1 MTVLT
6 RALRAT
12 ALAALLLCGPAAA
25 APSAPAAPPPIAAFF
40 GNSPFGEARLSPNA
54 RYLAVR
60 ASAPGQRDFLSVIDL
75 QHKSGKVIASY
86 NDSDVKNFYW
96 INDERLVFDT
106 HDKGVGPGDQRFA
119 PGLYAVDRDGGRFIE
134 LASRNGHT
142 ANTGTRITRRML
154 PVSSQLMG
162 SAPWAGSDHV
172 YVAAPVGNT
181 KRELSHID
189 LLRVNTV
196 TGQYQ
201 TVPRPGSTVGWLL
214 DHAGEPRLA
223 ITRKDLTDT
232 IQYLDPASGAWRALA
247 SFPTFSETAQ
257 TIAPMGFGPRGELF
271 VVARGKGGK
280 GSGKGSG
287 TTALHTL
294 DVASG
299 TLDPQPLLSAAG
311 YDFDGALVANGAGI
325 LGVQFRT
332 DAVSNEWFDP
342 AMKAVQ
348 QDVDKLLPTTVN
360 LLSVAGRGDAPLL
373 LVTAYSDVVAP
384 VFFLYNKKT
393 HALEKVGE
401 ARPGLQAAQMG
412 RQQFLRYKAR
422 DGMEIPALLTMPPGA
437 QRTGLPMV
445 VMVHGGPRVRGNSW
459 GWDARSQFLASRG
472 YVVLEPEYR
481 GSLGFGA
488 RHERA
493 GYKQWGLAMQ
503 DDLAD
508 GVRWA
513 VAKGLV
519 DPKRVCIAGGSYGGY
534 ATLMGLVNDPDL
546 YRCGINFV
554 GVTDI
559 GLLFNNGWS
568 FSDDVSRDTK
578 EHSMPEQIGDPVKDA
593 AQFAATSP
601 LRQAARITQP
611 LMLAYGGVDRRVP
624 INHGTAFRDAVM
636 RTNKDV
642 EWIEYPEEGHG
653 WALEKNRIDFWGRVE
668 KFLDRN
674 IGSGAAR

>member
-6 RALRAT
+6 RALRAAT
-12 ALAALLLCGPAAA
+12 LAALVLCSPALAATPAATA
-25 APSAPAAPPPIAAFF
+25 STTLPPISAFF
-40 GNSPFGEARLSPNA
+40 GNSPFGEAKLSPGA

-75 QHKSGKVIASY
+75 QHKNGKVIASY
-86 NDSDVKNFYW
+86 HDSDVNDFYW
-96 INDERLVFDT
+96 VNDERLVFDT

-134 LASRNGHT
+134 LASRNGPT
-142 ANTGTRITRRML
+142 VGTGTRITRRTL
-154 PVSSQLMG
+154 PASSRLVG
-162 SAPWAGSDHV
+162 STPWQSSDHV

-189 LLRVNTV
+189 LLRVHTV
-196 TGQYQ
+196 TGQFQ

-214 DHAGEPRLA
+214 DHEGEPRLA
-223 ITRKDLTDT
+223 VTRKDLTDT
-232 IQYLDPASGAWRALA
+232 LQYLDPDSGAWRALA

-271 VVARGKGGK
+271 VVARGKD
-280 GSGKGSG
+280 G
-287 TTALHTL
+287 TTALHTM
-294 DVASG
+294 DVVSG
-299 TLDPQPLLSAAG
+299 KLDPQPLLSAAG
-311 YDFDGALVANGAGI
+311 YDFDGSLVANGAGI

-342 AMKAVQ
+342 TMKHIQ
-348 QDVDKLLPTTVN
+348 QEVDKLLPTTVN
-360 LLSVAGRGDAPLL
+360 LLSAPGLADAPLL

-384 VFFLYNKKT
+384 VFFLYDRKK
-393 HALEKVGE
+393 HALDKIGE
-401 ARPGLQAAQMG
+401 ARPGLQGAQMG
-412 RQQFLRYKAR
+412 RQQFVRYKAR

-459 GWDARSQFLASRG
+459 GWDAPSQFLASRG
-472 YVVLEPEYR
+472 YAVLEPEYR

-503 DDLAD
+503 DDIAD

-513 VAKGLV
+513 IDKGLV

-534 ATLMGLVNDPDL
+534 ATLMGLINDPDL
-546 YRCGINFV
+546 YRCGINMV

-559 GLLFNNGWS
+559 GLLYDNGWS
-568 FSDDVSRDTK
+568 FSDDVSRDAK
-578 EHSMPEQIGDPVKDA
+578 EYSMPEQIGDPVRDA

-611 LMLAYGGVDRRVP
+611 LMLAYGGVDQRVP

-653 WALEKNRIDFWGRVE
+653 WALEKNRIDFWERVE